1 MVDGDER
8 HSEFI
13 FTRFVL
19 VGAFPACIGFIG
31 FVIKLQSG
39 VPFHTGGHRATRIF
53 YSDTSQSF
61 MLTPRSD

>member
-1 MVDGDER
+1 MIDGDES

-31 FVIKLQSG
+31 FDIKLQSG
-39 VPFHTGGHRATRIF
+39 APFHTDGHRASVIF